1 MFVDESGFR
10 SMELRKT
17 RSAFRALAVAVL
29 VAVCAPAAKAEG
41 WVAAASTPVSARL
54 IAAPSAVG
62 MLSEIRAGVEIKQ
75 APGWK
80 TYWRSPG
87 DAGLPPGINW
97 KGSRNLAAADFDYPT
112 PHRFSVLGIE
122 TIGYADHVVFPV
134 KATPAQPGAPLGLRA
149 ELDLLVCADICV
161 PEKFALSLDLPAGE
175 AVPSPEAGLVA
186 RAFSAVPKDGPAAG
200 VNLESVEAKGP
211 AVRAV
216 IAAAAPLT
224 APDLFIETEPYLAF
238 SAPKV
243 APLGGGRYEFHAA
256 AVDAP
261 KDLDLAGKKLRLT
274 LADGEVGADFTA
286 VAAPMTAFSAAAPG
300 LVAPALPPAGLLSM
314 LGVALL
320 GGLILNL
327 MPCVLPVLSLKLLS
341 VAQYGGGERGWVRAG
356 FLATAAGIIASFLML
371 AAATIGL
378 KAAGAVV
385 GWGVQFQ
392 QPLFLGFMMA
402 VTALFALNLAGWFE
416 IPLPRFIADR
426 ISGTEGRGLS
436 GAFVTGVFATFLA
449 TPCSAPFLGTAVSF
463 ALAAGGVEILAIFAA
478 LGVGMASPY
487 LLTAAFPGVAG
498 VLPRPGRW
506 MLTVRRV
513 MAAAMLGTTVWLGT
527 VLAAQLGTA
536 GDGGKDAAVNAAGVR
551 WVAFDE
557 AAIPGLVAAGKVVV
571 VDVTA
576 DWCVTC
582 QVNKKLVLNRGATA
596 QMLAGPNVIAMR
608 ADWTR
613 PDEGIAR
620 YLARHGRYGIPF
632 NIVYGPKAP
641 QGVALPELLTES
653 AVVAAA
659 AQAGL

>member
-1 MFVDESGFR
+1 MK
-10 SMELRKT
+10 LRKI
-17 RSAFRALAVAVL
+17 RSAFSALALAVSVG
-29 VAVCAPAAKAEG
+29 VFAPAAMAEG

-62 MLSEIRAGVEIKQ
+62 TLSEIRAGVEIKQ

-87 DAGLPPGINW
+87 DAGLPPAISW

-161 PEKFALSLDLPAGE
+161 PEKFALSLNLPAGE
-175 AVPSPEAGLVA
+175 AAPSPEAGLVA
-186 RAFSAVPKDGPAAG
+186 RAFSSVPKDGPAAG

-216 IAAAAPLT
+216 IAAAAPLS

-243 APLGGGRYEFHAA
+243 TPLGGGRYEMRAA

-274 LADGEVGADFTA
+274 LADGELGADFTA
-286 VAAPMTAFSAAAPG
+286 VAAAMTASPAAPPA
-300 LVAPALPPAGLLSM
+300 VIAPSLPPAGLLSM

-356 FLATAAGIIASFLML
+356 FLATAAGIVASFLML

-378 KAAGAVV
+378 KAAGAAV

-392 QPLFLGFMMA
+392 QPVFLGFMMA
-402 VTALFALNLAGWFE
+402 VTALFAVNLAGWFE

-426 ISGTEGRGLS
+426 MSGTEGRGLS

-513 MAAAMLGTTVWLGT
+513 MAAAMLGTTLWLGT
-527 VLAAQLGTA
+527 VLAAQLGGA
-536 GDGGKDAAVNAAGVR
+536 GDGAKDAASVNAAGVR

-557 AAIPGLVAAGKVVV
+557 AAIAGLVAAGKVVV

-582 QVNKKLVLNRGATA
+582 QVNKKLVLNRGAAA
-596 QMLAGPNVIAMR
+596 QMLAGPNVVAMR

-653 AVVAAA
+653 AVLAAA

>member
-1 MFVDESGFR
+1 MK
-10 SMELRKT
+10 LRKIRT
-17 RSAFRALAVAVL
+17 AFSALALAVSVG
-29 VAVCAPAAKAEG
+29 VFAPAAMAEG

-62 MLSEIRAGVEIKQ
+62 TLSEIRAGVEIKQ

-87 DAGLPPGINW
+87 DAGLPPAISW
-97 KGSRNLAAADFDYPT
+97 QGSRNLAAADFDYPT

-175 AVPSPEAGLVA
+175 AAPSPQAGLVA
-186 RAFSAVPKDGPAAG
+186 RAFSAVPKDGPAVG
-200 VNLESVEAKGP
+200 VSLESVEAEGP
-211 AVRAV
+211 AVRAIIV
-216 IAAAAPLT
+216 AAAPLS

-243 APLGGGRYEFHAA
+243 TPLGGGRYELRAA

-261 KDLDLAGKKLRLT
+261 KDLNLAGKKLRLT

-286 VAAPMTAFSAAAPG
+286 VAAAMTVSPASAVIAPS
-300 LVAPALPPAGLLSM
+300 LPPAGLLSM

-356 FLATAAGIIASFLML
+356 FLATAAGIVASFLML

-378 KAAGAVV
+378 KAAGAAV

-392 QPLFLGFMMA
+392 QPVFLGFMMA
-402 VTALFALNLAGWFE
+402 VTALFAVNLAGWYE

-527 VLAAQLGTA
+527 VLATQLGGA
-536 GDGGKDAAVNAAGVR
+536 GDGAKDAATVNAAGVR
-551 WVAFDE
+551 WVVFDE
-557 AAIPGLVAAGKVVV
+557 AAIAGLVAAGKVVV

-582 QVNKKLVLNRGATA
+582 QVNKKLVLNRGAAA
-596 QMLAGPNVIAMR
+596 QMLAGPNVVAMR

-641 QGVALPELLTES
+641 RGIALPELLTES
-653 AVVAAA
+653 AVLAAA

>member
-1 MFVDESGFR
+1 
-10 SMELRKT
+10 MELRKT
-17 RSAFRALAVAVL
+17 RSAFWALAVAVW
-29 VAVCAPAAKAEG
+29 VAVCAPAVKAEG
-41 WVAAASTPVSARL
+41 WVAAASTPISARL

-62 MLSEIRAGVEIKQ
+62 TLSEIPAGVEVKL
-75 APGWK
+75 AAGWK

-87 DAGLPPGINW
+87 DAGLPPAISW
-97 KGSRNLAAADFDYPT
+97 KDSRNLAAADFDFPT

-175 AVPSPEAGLVA
+175 AAPSPQAGLVA

-224 APDLFIETEPYLAF
+224 TPDLFIETEPYLAF

-243 APLGGGRYEFHAA
+243 ALLGGGRYEFHAA

-286 VAAPMTAFSAAAPG
+286 VAAAMSASPAAAASA
-300 LVAPALPPAGLLSM
+300 VIAPSLPPAGLLSM

-341 VAQYGGGERGWVRAG
+341 VAQYGGGERDWVRAG
-356 FLATAAGIIASFLML
+356 FLATAAGIVASFLML

-378 KAAGAVV
+378 KAAGAAV

-392 QPLFLGFMMA
+392 QPVFLGFMMA
-402 VTALFALNLAGWFE
+402 VTALFAVNLAGWFE

-426 ISGTEGRGLS
+426 MSGTEGRGLS

-463 ALAAGGVEILAIFAA
+463 ALAAGGVEILAIFTA

-527 VLAAQLGTA
+527 VLATQLGGA
-536 GDGGKDAAVNAAGVR
+536 GDGGKDAATTNAAGVR

-557 AAIPGLVAAGKVVV
+557 SAIPGLVAAGKVVV

-596 QMLAGPNVIAMR
+596 QMLAGPNVVAMR

-632 NIVYGPKAP
+632 NIVYGPRAP

-653 AVVAAA
+653 AVLAAA